1 MIKEYNRPVT
11 LEAALA
17 LLRRPEPVT
26 LPLAGGT
33 TLASAT
39 GEPVAVV
46 DLQGL
51 GLDTFQVQGNSLHL
65 GATLTLQ
72 SLLDRLPGL
81 GAAGAGLSIGLQK
94 AITHEATYN
103 LRMAASVAG
112 TLVASGGHSPLTT
125 ALLALD
131 TALLIQ
137 PGDET
142 VSIGDLLPKRTERL
156 RHKLITRLI
165 LPLSARLAYEYV
177 ARSPADQPIVCAAV
191 AIWPSGRVRV
201 ALGGY
206 GAAPRL
212 ALDGTETDGAMI
224 AAESAYS
231 HCGDEWASAEYR
243 REIAGVLVERCT
255 QNLIELRPL

>member
-1 MIKEYNRPVT
+1 M
-11 LEAALA
+11 
-17 LLRRPEPVT
+17 
-26 LPLAGGT
+26 
-33 TLASAT
+33 
-39 GEPVAVV
+39 

-81 GAAGAGLSIGLQK
+81 GAAGAGLAVGLQK

-112 TLVASGGHSPLTT
+112 TLVASGGRSPLTT

-142 VSIGDLLPKRTERL
+142 VSLGDLLP
-156 RHKLITRLI
+156 
-165 LPLSARLAYEYV
+165 SAYRA
-177 ARSPADQPIVCAAV
+177 AAPPADHPTDPAAQRSP
-191 AIWPSGRVRV
+191 G
-201 ALGGY
+201 L
-206 GAAPRL
+206 
-212 ALDGTETDGAMI
+212 
-224 AAESAYS
+224 
-231 HCGDEWASAEYR
+231 
-243 REIAGVLVERCT
+243 
-255 QNLIELRPL
+255 